1 MFTYLYIA
9 LLVVAAFA
17 STLALGKIKHEGKK

>member
-1 MFTYLYIA
+1 MFNYLFIA

-17 STLALGKIKHEGKK
+17 STLALGKIKHEKK